1 MPYCANCGSP
11 AEGAFCPNCGQPV
24 GQASGGGYPPPAGG
38 APQGSYQQGGYPP
51 PGYGAQPAQ
60 AGLSENAAGALCY
73 LAGLITGIIFLV
85 VAPYSTNRTVRFHAF
100 QSIFFNI
107 AWIALWIVE
116 MIVSAVLAAIPV
128 LGWILSL
135 LLMMAIALGGLILW
149 LLLMWKAYN
158 GDRLVLPVIGPMA
171 EKQAQS

>member
-1 MPYCANCGSP
+1 M
-11 AEGAFCPNCGQPV
+11 
-24 GQASGGGYPPPAGG
+24 
-38 APQGSYQQGGYPP
+38 
-51 PGYGAQPAQ
+51 
-60 AGLSENAAGALCY
+60 
-73 LAGLITGIIFLV
+73 
-85 VAPYSTNRTVRFHAF
+85 VAPYSTNRNVRFHAF

-128 LGWILSL
+128 LGWIVSL
-135 LLMMAIALGGLILW
+135 LLTMAIALGGLVLW